1 MDNEFLNKYFNS
13 NCYLQ
18 NPPLNVKE
26 FIKYCKNR
34 GINVTESEL
43 EFYEKE
49 QLLIPLFRLKRPIV
63 EREFIKYSKNGKTRF
78 KPLREGLKSDEKELG
93 RYTEKKYSS
102 YGFSKHES
110 KFLNELLN
118 NNFIY
123 SPENKGFQNW
133 VSLKGEYLDYD
144 NKEIVTFYST
154 FQYIRLNK
162 VKNYFSLKLPY
173 YQYNMDF
180 NDFDFY
186 ENDHAMIIKG
196 KIEIETEFASKEQ
209 INLLRD
215 EKKFD
220 PEKMVEDFIKRIN
233 GEKRFEELKKERSRF
248 KNFLVFLSLVQSGYY
263 PYFCS
268 GSGFILSQTSISIWR
283 KYLKEVNPSEEL
295 KFAGLD
301 VDDLLKW
308 YSSLSKKSHE
318 YLGVKRDDWIQLW
331 KNIKWS
337 KKDKL
342 KGKIRLGIEYL
353 QTALMLKRI
362 IEDII
367 GHEILDVDEIN
378 SMIPRDIKKYKPDEM
393 FQNAYSTRYYR
404 NIRNYDENEGKN
416 YYKDQYKKLYY
427 LGNSFGYNYQ
437 PRLLLFVE
445 GHTEELIIP
454 KFWNW
459 YFGNTFED
467 IGIDLINLKGI
478 SKLFGREIHIK
489 KNNRYKTSFI
499 NNFKNL
505 LSYNFNK
512 WQIIPFFL
520 GDDENNIC
528 SLLSEGI
535 SITIDSNNYPIPG
548 DLIYLWGI
556 SNNNSPFKGKDFEL
570 ANYSNKEIV
579 NVLSNELNID
589 INAEKIINLRNEGLG
604 ISSINTDEIIRK
616 KKINFLLMKKMFE
629 KYEKTSDDSIIN
641 RPIFKALEKIRKK
654 AIYNHPPKDRENEL
668 KNRENFIDLFSND
681 LD

>member
-1 MDNEFLNKYFNS
+1 MSNNFLKKYFRL

-18 NPPLNVKE
+18 NPPLNVKK

-49 QLLIPLFRLKRPIV
+49 QLLIPLFRLKRPII
-63 EREFIKYSKNGKTRF
+63 ETEYIKYSKNGQTKIKESDKSLEQDETEISRF
-78 KPLREGLKSDEKELG
+78 
-93 RYTEKKYSS
+93 TEKQYSF
-102 YGFSKHES
+102 YGFSKHENE
-110 KFLNELLN
+110 FLNDLFN
-118 NNFIY
+118 NGYIY
-123 SPENKGFQNW
+123 SPEIKGYQPW
-133 VSLKGEYLDYD
+133 DTLKGVTLKYD
-144 NKEIVTFYST
+144 DQETVSFYST
-154 FQYIRLNK
+154 FQYIQLNK

-186 ENDHAMIIKG
+186 ENDSALIIKG
-196 KIEIETEFASKEQ
+196 KIEIEKEFASKEQ

-220 PEKMVEDFIKRIN
+220 PEKMVKDFIKRIN
-233 GEKRFEELKKERSRF
+233 GEKKVEELKKERIRF
-248 KNFLVFLSLVQSGYY
+248 KKFLVFLSLVQSGYY

-268 GSGFILSQTSISIWR
+268 GAGFIRSQTSLSIWR
-283 KYLKEVNPSEEL
+283 KYLKEINPSEEL

-301 VDDLLKW
+301 VEDLLNL

-318 YLGVKRDDWIQLW
+318 YLGVKRDDWMQLW
-331 KNIKWS
+331 KNIKWN

-353 QTALMLKRI
+353 QTTIMLKRI

-367 GHEILDVDEIN
+367 GHEILDIDEIN
-378 SMIPRDIKKYKPDEM
+378 SIRPTDIKKIKPNEIY
-393 FQNAYSTRYYR
+393 NYGYSTRYFR
-404 NIRNYDENEGKN
+404 NIRNYDENKRKN
-416 YYKDQYKKLYY
+416 YYKNQYKKLYY

-437 PRLLLFVE
+437 PRILLFVE

-478 SKLFGREIHIK
+478 SKLFGREINIK

-520 GDDENNIC
+520 GDDENNIS

-535 SITIDSNNYPIPG
+535 SITIDSNNYTIPE
-548 DLIYLWGI
+548 DLIYLWVFQMI
-556 SNNNSPFKGKDFEL
+556 IHHLK
-570 ANYSNKEIV
+570 
-579 NVLSNELNID
+579 
-589 INAEKIINLRNEGLG
+589 EKILN
-604 ISSINTDEIIRK
+604 
-616 KKINFLLMKKMFE
+616 
-629 KYEKTSDDSIIN
+629 
-641 RPIFKALEKIRKK
+641 
-654 AIYNHPPKDRENEL
+654 
-668 KNRENFIDLFSND
+668 
-681 LD
+681 